1 MAARMDNGGGAFEI
15 LVLGRAVGL
24 RADFHEGFFKAG
36 VFPFG
41 CRFLLQHN
49 EVAAHL
55 RTGIVGKEVVGQAD
69 GGQEPRPFHQI
80 LAHGSAHRGVH
91 HPLRGDESHD
101 AALAHGIQ
109 PLDEEIVVQGTE
121 RETPCRTIVHRRVK
135 YPDVA
140 ERDVACRHIEPSVVL
155 RGKFLEPLHADIRTG
170 LKLPEDAPREQ
181 VLFIRGGFGH
191 GGGVVEMRLESREE
205 IARAR

>member
-1 MAARMDNGGGAFEI
+1 MAARMDNGGGTLEVFI
-15 LVLGRAVGL
+15 LGRAVGL

-49 EVAAHL
+49 QVAAHL
-55 RTGIVGKEVVGQAD
+55 RSGIVGKEVVGQAD
-69 GGQEPRPFHQI
+69 GGQKPCPLHEV

-109 PLDEEIVVQGTE
+109 PLDEEIIVQGVH
-121 RETPCRTIVHRRVK
+121 REAPCRAIVHQRVK
-135 YPDVA
+135 YADVA
-140 ERDVACRHIEPSVVL
+140 EGDVARRHVEPPVVL
-155 RGKFLEPLHADIRTG
+155 WGKLLEALHTDIRTG
-170 LKLPEDAPREQ
+170 LKLPEDTPGQQ

-191 GGGVVEMRLESREE
+191 SGGVVEMRLEGRQE